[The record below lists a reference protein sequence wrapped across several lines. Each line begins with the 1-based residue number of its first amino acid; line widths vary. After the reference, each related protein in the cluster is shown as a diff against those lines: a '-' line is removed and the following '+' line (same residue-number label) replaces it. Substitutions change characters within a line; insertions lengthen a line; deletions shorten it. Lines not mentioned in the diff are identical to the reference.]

1 MTLSANLSPSP
12 DPAPLEWIKMIAR
25 FVILG
30 PLRVLVSSF
39 SALKWFFCLK
49 LRADWVEVLDLIP
62 DGRVF
67 CMDAHLSASL
77 LEKYA
82 IICISR
88 CCEVSKAKCVQA
100 SLLSP
105 RNNLKRQGCSS
116 RLMMVM
122 FIYVCWFSILTEVTV
137 PPHLEPDIRAE
148 KLPHT

>member
-39 SALKWFFCLK
+39 SALKWFICLK

-62 DGRVF
+62 DGGVF
-67 CMDAHLSASL
+67 CMDAHLPASL

-88 CCEVSKAKCVQA
+88 CCEVSKAKFLYRPVYFH
-100 SLLSP
+100 P
-105 RNNLKRQGCSS
+105 G
-116 RLMMVM
+116 
-122 FIYVCWFSILTEVTV
+122 IIFSVKVFKQI
-137 PPHLEPDIRAE
+137 DDC
-148 KLPHT
+148 HT